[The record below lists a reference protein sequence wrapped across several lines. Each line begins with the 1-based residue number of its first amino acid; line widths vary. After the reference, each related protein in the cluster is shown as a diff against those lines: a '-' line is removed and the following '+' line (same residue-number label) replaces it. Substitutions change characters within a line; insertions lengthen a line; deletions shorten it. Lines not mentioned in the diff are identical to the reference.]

1 MNLPN
6 QLTVAR
12 LFMTLVFVA
21 VLAFSFPW
29 SSQVAL
35 GLFIVASLTDWL
47 DGLIARRWGLI
58 TNFGKL
64 MDPLVDKILT
74 CSALI
79 MLAAGAN
86 PLFPPWAVVVVL
98 AREFLVTGLRLIAGS
113 QGDVLVAD
121 SLGKWKT
128 VTQIAA
134 IIYFLAWL
142 ASSEEPLGAVFS
154 ATLFAPSWMQP
165 AIAGKV
171 LIAATL
177 LTTVV
182 SGCSYLWKNRRL
194 LLSGV

>member
-6 QLTVAR
+6 QLTLAR

-21 VLAFSFPW
+21 VLASPFPW
-29 SSQVAL
+29 RSQVAL
-35 GLFIVASLTDWL
+35 VLFILASLTDWL

-113 QGDVLVAD
+113 QGDVLAAD

-128 VTQIAA
+128 VTQITA

-142 ASSEEPLGAVFS
+142 ASSEKPVGTAFLSIF
-154 ATLFAPSWMQP
+154 FAPSWMQP
-165 AIAGKV
+165 AIAGNLLV
-171 LIAATL
+171 AATL
-177 LTTVV
+177 LTTLG
-182 SGCSYLWKNRRL
+182 SGGSYLWKNRQL
-194 LLSGV
+194 FLTGV